1 MSFFE
6 GLNFFTYLIAALS
19 GAAVLGILEKPL
31 RHYAFLLSVLFITA
45 VFWSKPQQFLY
56 LLIYVLLQIVL
67 VKGYLAIRKRYGR
80 KAGIYHIFLVLS
92 IAPLLINKIGGL
104 FHLSVLGF
112 LGISYLPF
120 RAVQMIIEI
129 YDGVI
134 EEVPAVE
141 FLSFLLF
148 FPSISSGPIDRS
160 RRFHEDYEK
169 VYTRQEYLE
178 LLGDGLMK
186 IMLGLVY
193 KIVLAALFAK
203 WMEAVAYGETWYAG
217 IGYVYCYG
225 FNMFFDFAG
234 YSLMAVGTS
243 YILGVKAP
251 DNFRLPFISKDI
263 KEFWDR
269 WHISLSH
276 WFRDFIFS
284 RFIMTAIRKKW
295 FKTRLTGASIG
306 FIINMLVM
314 GAWHGLTVSY
324 LLYGLYHGVLLA
336 LTEIYQKKARFYKKY
351 KKKKWYQAVSCFVT
365 FQLVMFGFYIFSGR
379 MIETVAGFIK

>member
-80 KAGIYHIFLVLS
+80 KAGIYHIFLALS

-112 LGISYLPF
+112 LGISYLTF

-160 RRFHEDYEK
+160 RRFQEDYEK
-169 VYTRQEYLE
+169 V
-178 LLGDGLMK
+178 
-186 IMLGLVY
+186 
-193 KIVLAALFAK
+193 
-203 WMEAVAYGETWYAG
+203 
-217 IGYVYCYG
+217 
-225 FNMFFDFAG
+225 
-234 YSLMAVGTS
+234 
-243 YILGVKAP
+243 
-251 DNFRLPFISKDI
+251 
-263 KEFWDR
+263 
-269 WHISLSH
+269 
-276 WFRDFIFS
+276 
-284 RFIMTAIRKKW
+284 
-295 FKTRLTGASIG
+295 
-306 FIINMLVM
+306 
-314 GAWHGLTVSY
+314 
-324 LLYGLYHGVLLA
+324 
-336 LTEIYQKKARFYKKY
+336 
-351 KKKKWYQAVSCFVT
+351 
-365 FQLVMFGFYIFSGR
+365 
-379 MIETVAGFIK
+379 

>member
-1 MSFFE
+1 MNFFE

-31 RHYAFLLSVLFITA
+31 RHYVFLLSVLFITA

-112 LGISYLPF
+112 LGISYLTF

-148 FPSISSGPIDRS
+148 FPSIS
-160 RRFHEDYEK
+160 
-169 VYTRQEYLE
+169 Q
-178 LLGDGLMK
+178 
-186 IMLGLVY
+186 
-193 KIVLAALFAK
+193 
-203 WMEAVAYGETWYAG
+203 
-217 IGYVYCYG
+217 
-225 FNMFFDFAG
+225 
-234 YSLMAVGTS
+234 
-243 YILGVKAP
+243 
-251 DNFRLPFISKDI
+251 
-263 KEFWDR
+263 
-269 WHISLSH
+269 
-276 WFRDFIFS
+276 
-284 RFIMTAIRKKW
+284 
-295 FKTRLTGASIG
+295 
-306 FIINMLVM
+306 
-314 GAWHGLTVSY
+314 
-324 LLYGLYHGVLLA
+324 
-336 LTEIYQKKARFYKKY
+336 AR
-351 KKKKWYQAVSCFVT
+351 
-365 FQLVMFGFYIFSGR
+365 
-379 MIETVAGFIK
+379 